1 MQGKQPRLRDQV
13 RAVIRVDHYSINAWL
28 CGMPERQRRCV
39 RQQPLVCYPSN
50 VTGKI
55 RRVSK
60 VQLK

>member
-39 RQQPLVCYPSN
+39 RQQPLVTRATSQAKL
-50 VTGKI
+50 GG
-55 RRVSK
+55 VSK